1 MKKMAFVVGL
11 AAGMAAASA
20 VLTSMYPD
28 VSRRLARD
36 TRRVMRSGRKMAGG
50 MFGN

>member
-11 AAGMAAASA
+11 AAGMAAAGA

-28 VSRRLARD
+28 VSRRLMRD
-36 TRRVMRSGRKMAGG
+36 TRKAVRGGRKMFGG
-50 MFGN
+50 MFGD